1 MCLLLKIS
9 LKKLL
14 SLKYWMDED
23 DISSYR
29 FYVTLLHNNF
39 QPILFFKFRERLK
52 MAILN
57 SAEVTIHT
65 KTQDTVS
72 LLEFT
77 KVQNKAMEK
86 TRGKPKAKSDICYPH
101 KYRVR

>member
-1 MCLLLKIS
+1 
-9 LKKLL
+9 
-14 SLKYWMDED
+14 
-23 DISSYR
+23 
-29 FYVTLLHNNF
+29 
-39 QPILFFKFRERLK
+39 